1 MDKFIQEY
9 VRVSDTLDRDCVN
22 VTMVVEIPFR
32 QCVAWSIV
40 LDIFAGGTLSISMN
54 EVLCYRQSFRLVC
67 RYFHQTARENRLV
80 LMERIGLLRFLRE
93 ISSDIKMLQNEIEIR
108 NGEREKEIVFE

>member
-22 VTMVVEIPFR
+22 VTMVAKIPFR
-32 QCVAWSIV
+32 QCVAWSNV

-54 EVLCYRQSFRLVC
+54 EVLCYRQSFRLVY
-67 RYFHQTARENRLV
+67 RYSHRTARENHLV
-80 LMERIGLLRFLRE
+80 SMERIGLLRFLRE
-93 ISSDIKMLQNEIEIR
+93 ISFDRKMLQNEIEIR